1 MSFGGKLL
9 FGLLGYWIGGWVG
22 LAIGLFIG
30 HMIDRTV
37 DRVQAWN
44 PFRPYGSG
52 EQQQVTDALIDTA
65 FAIFGHLAKSDGRVS
80 ESEIAAAEALM
91 TRMQLS
97 ESQRAQA
104 RSRFRDGKADDFPL
118 DQVVAAFAHRIR
130 RRRHLTLVFMEMMLG
145 AAMADGVIS
154 PEEEAILLR
163 VGQGLGLPSGQF
175 QQIMRMLAA
184 QARFARDAAGQQQWQ
199 QQGSTGGA
207 GSAGAGGWS
216 GAAVQQAYDVLGVS
230 AQASDA
236 DIKRAYRKLMS
247 QHHPD
252 KLAAKGVPP
261 EMIRV
266 ATEKSAEITRAYD
279 VIKKHRNIT

>member
-1 MSFGGKLL
+1 
-9 FGLLGYWIGGWVG
+9 
-22 LAIGLFIG
+22 
-30 HMIDRTV
+30 
-37 DRVQAWN
+37 
-44 PFRPYGSG
+44 
-52 EQQQVTDALIDTA
+52 
-65 FAIFGHLAKSDGRVS
+65 
-80 ESEIAAAEALM
+80 M
-91 TRMQLS
+91 TRMQLN
-97 ESQRAQA
+97 EQQRVQA
-104 RSRFRDGKADDFPL
+104 RERFRDGKAADFPL
-118 DQVVAAFAHRIR
+118 DQVVSRFAHRIR

-184 QARFARDAAGQQQWQ
+184 QARFARDGASQQQWQ
-199 QQGSTGGA
+199 QHGAGG
-207 GSAGAGGWS
+207 GSAGAGSWS
-216 GAAVQQAYDVLGVS
+216 GAAVQQAYEVLGVS
-230 AQASDA
+230 ADASDA
-236 DIKRAYRKLMS
+236 EIKRAYRKLMS

-279 VIKKHRNIT
+279 VIKKHRNIS